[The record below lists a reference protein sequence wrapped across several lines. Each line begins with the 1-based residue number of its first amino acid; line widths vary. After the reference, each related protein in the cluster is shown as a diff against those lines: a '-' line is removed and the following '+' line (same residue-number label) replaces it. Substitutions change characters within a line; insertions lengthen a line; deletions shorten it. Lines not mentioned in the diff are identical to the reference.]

1 MDVDVPVY
9 APDLTQA
16 FMFIYLIII
25 GANWDTIYVM
35 IGQITSPRLLS
46 SKLMCYY
53 SHVSTIEID
62 FYVVLNLL
70 SSMTS
75 HHK

>member
-9 APDLTQA
+9 APGLTQA

-25 GANWDTIYVM
+25 GANWDTIYVI
-35 IGQITSPRLLS
+35 IGQIISPRLLS
-46 SKLMCYY
+46 SKLMCYH